1 MTVIRMNTYDERHS
15 FRFVSSMIKN
25 VTGFTK
31 LLLDVI
37 YVYIFRESQK
47 TMPKSDEPPSQS
59 FHSLERKRGASRQRG
74 QQGNRKQGL
83 VRSRHISH
91 AGHVEIGRAFLM
103 YWMLPIYKRPCCESN
118 IHCSYFKNPE
128 SCLYYFCNQLRHKH
142 VVCFLR

>member
-47 TMPKSDEPPSQS
+47 TMHKSDAPPSQS
-59 FHSLERKRGASRQRG
+59 FHSLERKQGASRQRG
-74 QQGNRKQGL
+74 QQEAR
-83 VRSRHISH
+83 IS
-91 AGHVEIGRAFLM
+91 
-103 YWMLPIYKRPCCESN
+103 
-118 IHCSYFKNPE
+118 
-128 SCLYYFCNQLRHKH
+128 
-142 VVCFLR
+142 